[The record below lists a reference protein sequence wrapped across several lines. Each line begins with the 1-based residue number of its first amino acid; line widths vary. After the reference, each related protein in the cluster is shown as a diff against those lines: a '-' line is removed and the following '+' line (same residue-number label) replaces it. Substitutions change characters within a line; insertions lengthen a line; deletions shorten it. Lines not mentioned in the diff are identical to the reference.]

1 MAVAGWKNRHQQAV
15 SEYLQEEN
23 RTFLEQVG
31 GKPKRFTDAHRIR
44 LGRKAKRV
52 GRRRLGQITTLV
64 TPDTLLC
71 WFRVLI
77 AKKWIFGM
85 WWE

>member
-1 MAVAGWKNRHQQAV
+1 
-15 SEYLQEEN
+15 
-23 RTFLEQVG
+23 
-31 GKPKRFTDAHRIR
+31 
-44 LGRKAKRV
+44 
-52 GRRRLGQITTLV
+52 V